1 MERTVADTIRE
12 LTRRHIAETNGL
24 VMGQCLTAVGWV
36 QNTVPPQTEG
46 LIEFPMT
53 DVAGAG
59 FAVGAALT
67 GRRPVFILRFQSFLW
82 LNASPLVNYAAKS
95 LEMFGRPCPLLV
107 RAIAAEGGGT
117 GPVHSHA
124 YHSMIMH
131 MPGMPVCCPMT
142 PLEYEAIWER
152 FMSHDDPV
160 LVSEH
165 RSSYKNAR
173 ELPDVVSGRA
183 DVVLYVMSSARFNV
197 ERAVE
202 LLAADGIRADAIHIV
217 WLKPF
222 DKSER
227 VTAPLRAAGLG
238 LVVDATYEIA
248 GAARSIAYEL
258 MEAVPGTFVGALGL
272 EDRSPG
278 AHAAME
284 NPTPSAERIAARVK
298 TLLERRK

>member
-12 LTRRHIAETNGL
+12 LTRKHIAEANGL
-24 VMGQCLTAVGWV
+24 VIGQCLTAVGWV

-46 LIEFPMT
+46 LVELPMT

-67 GRRPVFILRFQSFLW
+67 GRRPIFVLRFQSFLW
-82 LNASPLVNYAAKS
+82 LNVSPLVNYAAKS
-95 LEMFGRPCPLLV
+95 KEVFGYPCPLLV

-131 MPGMPVCCPMT
+131 MPGIPVCCPMT
-142 PLEYEAIWER
+142 PGEYEAVWDH
-152 FMSHDDPV
+152 FMRHDDPL

-165 RSSYKNAR
+165 RNSYKNAC
-173 ELPDVVSGRA
+173 EMPDIVSGEA
-183 DVVLYVMSSARFNV
+183 EIVLYVMSAARFNA
-197 ERAVE
+197 EKAVAM
-202 LLAADGIRADAIHIV
+202 LAADGIKADLIHVV

-222 DKSER
+222 DTSAR
-227 VTAPLRAAGLG
+227 TLAPLRSSKLG
-238 LVVDATYEIA
+238 LVVDATYETA

-278 AHAAME
+278 VHASLE
-284 NPTPSAERIAARVK
+284 NLTPSAERIAARAKMLVE
-298 TLLERRK
+298 TRR